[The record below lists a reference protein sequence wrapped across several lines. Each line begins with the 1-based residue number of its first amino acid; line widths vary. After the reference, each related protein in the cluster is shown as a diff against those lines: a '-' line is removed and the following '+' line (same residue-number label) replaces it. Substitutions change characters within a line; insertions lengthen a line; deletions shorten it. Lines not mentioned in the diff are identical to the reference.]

1 MGHLKKRQKKQQQ
14 STELKVSRG
23 TARSGAASWSG
34 GRGDEAMATCGGPEI
49 DWSGRTFAMRFS
61 ARLAA

>member
-1 MGHLKKRQKKQQQ
+1 MGNMRTKKQRQLP
-14 STELKVSRG
+14 ELRLSRG
-23 TARSGAASWSG
+23 SRRSATAAGSS
-34 GRGDEAMATCGGPEI
+34 GRGDEALAIRSGTEI